1 MDRIAVLIPC
11 YNEAETIARVVSDF
25 RRALPEAVIY
35 VYDNNSTDSTAALA
49 AAAGAVVRREPRQG
63 KGSVVRRMFR
73 EVDAKVY
80 IMVDGDDT
88 YAAQDA
94 PEMVRLVLEE
104 QAEMVVGDRLSSS
117 YFTENKRPFHNFGNR
132 LVCRCVRLLF
142 HGGVSDVL
150 TGYRAFS
157 YAFVKTAPVLCN
169 GFSVEAELSIHA
181 LDKRLHIKNLTAGYR
196 DRPAGSVS
204 KLKTFRDGTRILRTI
219 LMLARHYR
227 PLAFYSVLT
236 LLLVLAGT
244 ALCFLPLPAARLPAV
259 CLLFAALLS
268 LFCGLALDSIHHKDC
283 REFELAF
290 IQNKG

>member
-142 HGGVSDVL
+142 HGGVINRRIISVFGDDFL
-150 TGYRAFS
+150 FDQ
-157 YAFVKTAPVLCN
+157 PV
-169 GFSVEAELSIHA
+169 EP
-181 LDKRLHIKNLTAGYR
+181 RLHRRISQLASPGEQFFVR
-196 DRPAGSVS
+196 LG
-204 KLKTFRDGTRILRTI
+204 DGHRTVVPEQ
-219 LMLARHYR
+219 L
-227 PLAFYSVLT
+227 
-236 LLLVLAGT
+236 
-244 ALCFLPLPAARLPAV
+244 
-259 CLLFAALLS
+259 
-268 LFCGLALDSIHHKDC
+268 
-283 REFELAF
+283 
-290 IQNKG
+290 Q